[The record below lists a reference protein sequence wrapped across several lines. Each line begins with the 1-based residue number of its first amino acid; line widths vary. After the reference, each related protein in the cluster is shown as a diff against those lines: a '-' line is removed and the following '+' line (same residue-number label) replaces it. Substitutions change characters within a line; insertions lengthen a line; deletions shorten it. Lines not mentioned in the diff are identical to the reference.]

1 MEKIEINQKVLSKND
16 MDAAELR
23 SRFKKNGTFTVN
35 IMSSPG
41 SGKTSLLEKRK
52 RHFST

>member
-1 MEKIEINQKVLSKND
+1 MEKIEINKKVLSKND

-35 IMSSPG
+35 IM
-41 SGKTSLLEKRK
+41 
-52 RHFST
+52 